1 MDKKTD
7 LRIQRTQK
15 AIIDTFYELLEEKHF
30 SQITIIDICEKAL
43 INRGTFYTHFQD
55 KYQLLEKC
63 VYDMMMSLDEE
74 VDRVH
79 GDSDMIVYYN
89 DMFDVA
95 ISFIEANKRRIK
107 TIITKA
113 DSNLVFSKVHEIIK
127 QNIMKK
133 VGRLPS
139 KTQDIPLEVLA
150 EFFAGGLIQVVKWWV
165 VDSPDCSGA
174 QIKLHIYTLVKNTLK
189 NYYAVE

>member
-7 LRIQRTQK
+7 LRIQCTQK

-30 SQITIIDICEKAL
+30 SAITIIDICDRAL

-63 VYDMMMSLDEE
+63 VYDMMMALDEE

-79 GDSDMIVYYN
+79 GDSDMVVYYN

-95 ISFIEANKRRIK
+95 IAFLESNRRRIK
-107 TIITKA
+107 TIITRA
-113 DSNLVFSKVHEIIK
+113 DSNLVFNKVHEIIK

-139 KTQDIPLEVLA
+139 KTRVPLEVLA
-150 EFFAGGLIQVVKWWV
+150 EFFAGGLIQVVKWWLTE
-165 VDSPDCSGA
+165 DPIYPA
-174 QIKLHIYTLVKNTLK
+174 EQIKLHLYNLVKNTLK
-189 NYYAVE
+189 FYYVVD

>member
-30 SQITIIDICEKAL
+30 SAITIIDICDRAL

-63 VYDMMMSLDEE
+63 VYDMMMALDEE

-79 GDSDMIVYYN
+79 GDSDMVVYYN

-95 ISFIEANKRRIK
+95 IAFLESNRRRIK

-113 DSNLVFSKVHEIIK
+113 DSNLVFNKVHEIIK
-127 QNIMKK
+127 QNIMKRWADCLQRQECPLK
-133 VGRLPS
+133 CLRSFLQVDLSKWSNGGSLKTPSIPPS
-139 KTQDIPLEVLA
+139 KSNCTYI
-150 EFFAGGLIQVVKWWV
+150 
-165 VDSPDCSGA
+165 
-174 QIKLHIYTLVKNTLK
+174 TL
-189 NYYAVE
+189 

>member
-30 SQITIIDICEKAL
+30 SAITIIDICDRAL

-63 VYDMMMSLDEE
+63 VYDMMMALDEE

-79 GDSDMIVYYN
+79 CDSDMVVYYN

-95 ISFIEANKRRIK
+95 IAFLESNRRRIK

-113 DSNLVFSKVHEIIK
+113 DSNLVFNKVHEIIK

-133 VGRLPS
+133 VGRLPF
-139 KTQDIPLEVLA
+139 KTRVPLEVLA
-150 EFFAGGLIQVVKWWV
+150 EFFAGGLIQVVKWWLTE
-165 VDSPDCSGA
+165 DPIYPA
-174 QIKLHIYTLVKNTLK
+174 EQIKLHLYNLVKNTLK
-189 NYYAVE
+189 FYYVVD

>member
-30 SQITIIDICEKAL
+30 SAITIIDICDRAL

-63 VYDMMMSLDEE
+63 VYDMMMALDDE

-95 ISFIEANKRRIK
+95 LAFLESNRKRIK
-107 TIITKA
+107 TIVTKA
-113 DSNLVFSKVHEIIK
+113 DSVLVFNKVHEIIK

-139 KTQDIPLEVLA
+139 KTRVPLEVLA
-150 EFFAGGLIQVVKWWV
+150 EFFAGGLIQVVRWWII
-165 VDSPDCSGA
+165 DEPPYPMD
-174 QIKLHIYTLVKNTLK
+174 QIKVHLYNLVKNTLK
-189 NYYAVE
+189 TYYVVE

>member
-30 SQITIIDICEKAL
+30 SAITIIDICDRAL

-63 VYDMMMSLDEE
+63 VYDMMMALDEE

-79 GDSDMIVYYN
+79 GDSDMVVYYN

-95 ISFIEANKRRIK
+95 IAFLESNRRRIK

-113 DSNLVFSKVHEIIK
+113 DSNLVFNKVHEIIK

-133 VGRLPS
+133 N
-139 KTQDIPLEVLA
+139 I
-150 EFFAGGLIQVVKWWV
+150 
-165 VDSPDCSGA
+165 
-174 QIKLHIYTLVKNTLK
+174 
-189 NYYAVE
+189 

>member
-30 SQITIIDICEKAL
+30 SAITIIDICDRAL

-63 VYDMMMSLDEE
+63 VYDMMMALDEE

-79 GDSDMIVYYN
+79 GDSDMVVYYN

-95 ISFIEANKRRIK
+95 IAFLESNRRRIK

-113 DSNLVFSKVHEIIK
+113 DSNLVFNKVHEIIK

-139 KTQDIPLEVLA
+139 KTRVPLEVLA
-150 EFFAGGLIQVVKWWV
+150 EFFAGGLIQVVKWWRTE
-165 VDSPDCSGA
+165 DPIYPA
-174 QIKLHIYTLVKNTLK
+174 EQIKLHLYNLVKNTLK
-189 NYYAVE
+189 FYYVVD

>member
-30 SQITIIDICEKAL
+30 SSITIIDICDRAL

-63 VYDMMMSLDEE
+63 VYDMMMALDEE

-79 GDSDMIVYYN
+79 GDSDMVVYYN

-95 ISFIEANKRRIK
+95 IAFLESNRRRIK

-113 DSNLVFSKVHEIIK
+113 DSNLVFNKVHEIIK

-139 KTQDIPLEVLA
+139 KTRVPLEVLA
-150 EFFAGGLIQVVKWWV
+150 EFFAGGLIQVVKWWLTE
-165 VDSPDCSGA
+165 DPIYPA
-174 QIKLHIYTLVKNTLK
+174 EQIKLHLYNLVKNTLK
-189 NYYAVE
+189 FYYVVD

>member
-1 MDKKTD
+1 MDKRTD

-15 AIIDTFYELLEEKHF
+15 AIIDAFYELLEEKHF
-30 SQITIIDICEKAL
+30 SAITIIDICQRAL

-63 VYDMMMSLDEE
+63 VYDMMMALDEE

-79 GDSDMIVYYN
+79 GDSDMVVYYS

-95 ISFIEANKRRIK
+95 IAFLESNRRHIK

-113 DSNLVFSKVHEIIK
+113 DSNLVFNKVHEIIK

-139 KTQDIPLEVLA
+139 KTRVPLEVLA
-150 EFFAGGLIQVVKWWV
+150 EFFAGGLIQVVKWWITE
-165 VDSPDCSGA
+165 DPIYPA
-174 QIKLHIYTLVKNTLK
+174 EQIKLHLYNLVKNTLK
-189 NYYAVE
+189 FYYVVD

>member
-30 SQITIIDICEKAL
+30 SAITIIDICDRAL

-63 VYDMMMSLDEE
+63 VYDMMMALDEE

-79 GDSDMIVYYN
+79 GDSDMVVYYN

-95 ISFIEANKRRIK
+95 IAFLESNRRRIK

-113 DSNLVFSKVHEIIK
+113 DSNLVFNKVHEIIK

-139 KTQDIPLEVLA
+139 KTRVPLEVLA
-150 EFFAGGLIQVVKWWV
+150 EFFAGGLIQVVKWWITEA
-165 VDSPDCSGA
+165 PIYPA
-174 QIKLHIYTLVKNTLK
+174 EQIKLHLYNLVKNTLK
-189 NYYAVE
+189 FYYVVD

>member
-30 SQITIIDICEKAL
+30 SAITIIDICDRAL

-63 VYDMMMSLDEE
+63 VYDMMMTLDEE

-79 GDSDMIVYYN
+79 GDSDMVVYYN

-95 ISFIEANKRRIK
+95 IAFLESNRRRIK

-113 DSNLVFSKVHEIIK
+113 DSNLVFNKVHEIIK

-139 KTQDIPLEVLA
+139 KTRVPLEVLA
-150 EFFAGGLIQVVKWWV
+150 EFFAGGLIQVVKWWITE
-165 VDSPDCSGA
+165 DPIYPA
-174 QIKLHIYTLVKNTLK
+174 EQIKLHLYNLVKNTLK
-189 NYYAVE
+189 FYYVVD

>member
-30 SQITIIDICEKAL
+30 SAITIIDICDRAL

-63 VYDMMMSLDEE
+63 VYDMMMALDEE

-79 GDSDMIVYYN
+79 GDSDMVVYYN

-95 ISFIEANKRRIK
+95 IAFLESNRRRIK

-113 DSNLVFSKVHEIIK
+113 DSNLVFNKVHEIIK

-139 KTQDIPLEVLA
+139 KTRVPLEVLA
-150 EFFAGGLIQVVKWWV
+150 EFFAGGLIQVVKWWITE
-165 VDSPDCSGA
+165 DPIYPA
-174 QIKLHIYTLVKNTLK
+174 EQIKLHLYNLVKNTLK
-189 NYYAVE
+189 FYYVVG

>member
-15 AIIDTFYELLEEKHF
+15 AIIDAFYELLEEKHF
-30 SQITIIDICEKAL
+30 SAITIIDICDRAL

-63 VYDMMMSLDEE
+63 VYDMMMTLDEE

-79 GDSDMIVYYN
+79 GDSDMVVYYN

-95 ISFIEANKRRIK
+95 IAFLESNRRRIK

-113 DSNLVFSKVHEIIK
+113 DSNLVFNKVHEIIK

-139 KTQDIPLEVLA
+139 KTRVPLEVLA
-150 EFFAGGLIQVVKWWV
+150 EFFAGGLIQVVKWWITE
-165 VDSPDCSGA
+165 DPIYPA
-174 QIKLHIYTLVKNTLK
+174 EQIKLHLYNLVKNTLK
-189 NYYAVE
+189 FYYVVD

>member
-30 SQITIIDICEKAL
+30 SAITIIDICDRAL

-55 KYQLLEKC
+55 TYQLLEKC
-63 VYDMMMSLDEE
+63 VYDMMMALDEE

-79 GDSDMIVYYN
+79 GDSDMVVYYN

-95 ISFIEANKRRIK
+95 IAFLESNRRRIK

-113 DSNLVFSKVHEIIK
+113 DSNLVFNKVHEIIK

-139 KTQDIPLEVLA
+139 KTRVPLEVLA
-150 EFFAGGLIQVVKWWV
+150 EFFAGGLIQVVKWWITE
-165 VDSPDCSGA
+165 DPIYPA
-174 QIKLHIYTLVKNTLK
+174 EQIKLHLYNLVKNTLK
-189 NYYAVE
+189 FYYVVD

>member
-1 MDKKTD
+1 MDKRTD

-15 AIIDTFYELLEEKHF
+15 AIIDAFYELLEEKHF
-30 SQITIIDICEKAL
+30 SAITIIDICQRAL

-63 VYDMMMSLDEE
+63 VYDMMMALDEE

-79 GDSDMIVYYN
+79 GDSDMVVYYS

-95 ISFIEANKRRIK
+95 IAFLESNRRHIK

-113 DSNLVFSKVHEIIK
+113 DSNLVFNKVHEIIK

-139 KTQDIPLEVLA
+139 KTRVPLEVLA
-150 EFFAGGLIQVVKWWV
+150 EFFAGGLIQVVNWWIIE
-165 VDSPDCSGA
+165 DPLYPA
-174 QIKLHIYTLVKNTLK
+174 EQIKLHLYNLVKNTLK
-189 NYYAVE
+189 FYYVVD

>member
-1 MDKKTD
+1 MDKRTD

-15 AIIDTFYELLEEKHF
+15 AIIDTFYELLDEKNF
-30 SQITIIDICEKAL
+30 GSITIIDICERAL

-55 KYQLLEKC
+55 KYQLLEKV
-63 VYDMMMSLDEE
+63 VYDMMMGFDAE

-79 GDSDMIVYYN
+79 GDSDMVVYYR

-95 ISFIEANKRRIK
+95 LSFISANKRRLR

-113 DSNLVFSKVHEIIK
+113 DSNLIFNKVHEIIK

-139 KTQDIPLEVLA
+139 KTKDFPLEVLA
-150 EFFAGGLIQVVKWWV
+150 EFFAGGLIQVVKWLLV
-165 VDSPDCSGA
+165 EEPSYSVE
-174 QIKLHIYTLVKNTLK
+174 QIKIHLYNLVKNTLQ
-189 NYYAVE
+189 NYYVVE